1 MPLDL
6 SKNPRWRPEDLGL
19 PLPDSPHATSVC
31 LPTWQDII
39 DYEEGAPRVM
49 DALQLGYP
57 RFLIH
62 PFVDRLFE
70 QLHERYAKPGEI
82 AFAFPSFAAAW
93 RCANVVKEASGLSCR
108 LESLD
113 SGDMTALLFP
123 EEALRIVKS
132 YWQHGGEIISS
143 RWAED
148 LLNEAPL
155 GETETA
161 KGEAAKVTIRER
173 IASAHDAA
181 TAKDVFLFSSGM
193 AAFFAIYRLILEKN
207 PDLPTLQLEFPYL
220 DSMKL
225 QSKFGS
231 QGVVDFSITES
242 GCVDEVKGWLA
253 EGKGAAGAF
262 TEIPS
267 NPLLRTANITA
278 LSALF
283 REREIPFV
291 IDDTIASA
299 WNVAALPHCDAVVT
313 SLTKSF
319 SGAGDVSA
327 GAVILNPSSPF
338 YAKWIDLMKS
348 EEEASPLYARDA
360 IALEKNS
367 RDVAE
372 RVRKSSKTAEE
383 VANLMQNRS
392 AIKHVWYPKLSKTLP
407 FYTPL
412 KNIDGGY
419 GGLIS
424 FELHKDSEIFYD
436 QSEVC
441 KGPSL
446 GTNFS
451 LLCPYTMI
459 AHYDELNWA
468 KERGAESN
476 LLRISVGSESAEDI
490 LTQLKISK

>member
-1 MPLDL
+1 MPVDL
-6 SKNPRWRPEDLGL
+6 SKSPRWRPEDLGL
-19 PLPDSPHATSVC
+19 PLPDSPYATSVC

-39 DYEEGAPRVM
+39 GYEEGDPRVL

-70 QLHERYAKPGEI
+70 QLHERYAKAGEI

-93 RCANVVKEASGLSCR
+93 RCASVVKEASGLGCR

-148 LLNEAPL
+148 LLNETPL
-155 GETETA
+155 NETQEHA
-161 KGEAAKVTIRER
+161 GEAARSTIRER
-173 IASAHDAA
+173 LASAHEGARPQ
-181 TAKDVFLFSSGM
+181 DVFLFSSGM
-193 AAFFAIYRLILEKN
+193 AAFFAIYRLILERN

-242 GCVDEVKGWLA
+242 GCMDEVHGWFA
-253 EGKGAAGAF
+253 DGSSAAGAF

-283 REREIPFV
+283 REKEIPFV

-319 SGAGDVSA
+319 SGVGDVSS
-327 GAVILNPSSPF
+327 GAVVLNPGSPF
-338 YAKWIDLMKS
+338 HSDWQEAMHR
-348 EEEASPLYARDA
+348 EEAASPLYARDA
-360 IALEKNS
+360 ITLEHNS
-367 RDVAE
+367 RNVAS
-372 RVRKSSKTAEE
+372 RVRRSSETAEE
-383 VANLMQNRS
+383 LAAQLKTHSHIER
-392 AIKHVWYPKLSKTLP
+392 VWYPKVSQTCS
-407 FYTPL
+407 FYDEIRNP
-412 KNIDGGY
+412 DGLY
-419 GGLIS
+419 GGLLS
-424 FELHKDSEIFYD
+424 FKFSGEAAQFYD
-436 QSEVC
+436 KSQIC

-446 GTNFS
+446 GTDFS

-459 AHYDELNWA
+459 AHYEELEWA
-468 KERGAESN
+468 NHRGACPD
-476 LLRISVGSESAEDI
+476 LLRISVGSESPGDI
-490 LTQLKISK
+490 LERLNLTL